1 MIYEINFIY
10 LKQTKVGPL
19 SYLSTQNGVALCDC
33 VTHINEMVGNPS
45 GLSYHRLPATPG
57 DADAPLQ
64 GLPTSPPWTH
74 FLREKSPSETTTKP
88 GAVRL

>member
-33 VTHINEMVGNPS
+33 VTHINE
-45 GLSYHRLPATPG
+45 L
-57 DADAPLQ
+57 
-64 GLPTSPPWTH
+64 
-74 FLREKSPSETTTKP
+74 
-88 GAVRL
+88 AVIVKRHDINTN